1 MKSKKEFLI
10 LGLVIIGLAAY
21 LGVRKTDRTHY
32 ELPVLTPVKEA
43 DITTLKL
50 TKGKD
55 TIELTKDDDRWLIQ
69 PEKFTADKTK
79 IDAMLK
85 TIQNLSITALASE
98 SGSEGRYEL
107 DPEKRIAVVA
117 EKDGKTVR
125 AFDIGKP
132 APSGRHT
139 FVKLPNDKRVYHAGE
154 NFRNAFDQTRDQL
167 RDKVV
172 LAVNRDQV
180 KGIDITDKAGKA
192 LLRLKLEPETQVPD
206 KQPATDAKT
215 GKPAEAAPPKMVW
228 KDGDGKPANDADINN
243 LFNNLSRLQCQSF
256 INGKTKAD
264 FKDPLYTVTLTGA
277 KTMSLSIY
285 DKLGKEED
293 AYPAVSS
300 ESEYPFL
307 LPAYKLDSMVKKEE
321 PAPTPAPAS
330 AKPAPVK
337 PKKKH

>member
-32 ELPVLTPVKEA
+32 ELPVLSPVKEA
-43 DITTLKL
+43 DITSLEL

-69 PEKFTADKTK
+69 PEKFPADKTK

-85 TIQNLSITALASE
+85 TIQNLSITALVSE

-117 EKDGKTVR
+117 EKDDKPVR

-139 FVKLPNDKRVYHAGE
+139 FVKLPDDNRVYHAGE

-180 KGIDITDKAGKA
+180 KGIDITDKSGTS
-192 LLRLKLEPETQVPD
+192 LLSLKLEPET
-206 KQPATDAKT
+206 PAPASESAAEAKT
-215 GKPAEAAPPKMVW
+215 DKPADAAPPKMVW
-228 KDGDGKPANDADINN
+228 KDASGKAASDADINN

-256 INGKTKAD
+256 ISDKTKAE
-264 FKDPLYTVTLTGA
+264 FKNPLYTVTLSGD
-277 KTMSLSIY
+277 KTAILAIY
-285 DKLGKEED
+285 EKLNPD
-293 AYPAVSS
+293 DDTYPAVSS
-300 ESEYPFL
+300 ENDYPFL
-307 LPAYKLDSMVKKEE
+307 LPAYKLDSMVKKE
-321 PAPTPAPAS
+321 APA
-330 AKPAPVK
+330 AMPAPVPAK
-337 PKKKH
+337 PSID